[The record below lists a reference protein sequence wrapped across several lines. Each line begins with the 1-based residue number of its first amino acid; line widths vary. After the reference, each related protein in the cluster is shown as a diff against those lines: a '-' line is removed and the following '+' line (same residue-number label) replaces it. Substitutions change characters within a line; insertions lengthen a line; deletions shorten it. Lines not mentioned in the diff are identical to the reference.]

1 MVLVN
6 GCRKLCWVVHRLR
19 VIGISGLGVALS
31 QEEIIARKLYG
42 AYGAGA
48 LGQAKTCATLAR
60 AMADKSST
68 SIWNRVIAILS
79 ERTALALA
87 GQN

>member
-1 MVLVN
+1 
-6 GCRKLCWVVHRLR
+6 

-48 LGQAKTCATLAR
+48 LVQAKTCASLAR
-60 AMADKSST
+60 LMADKSST
-68 SIWNRVIAILS
+68 GIWNKVIMILS
-79 ERTALALA
+79 DRGAPLA
-87 GQN
+87 